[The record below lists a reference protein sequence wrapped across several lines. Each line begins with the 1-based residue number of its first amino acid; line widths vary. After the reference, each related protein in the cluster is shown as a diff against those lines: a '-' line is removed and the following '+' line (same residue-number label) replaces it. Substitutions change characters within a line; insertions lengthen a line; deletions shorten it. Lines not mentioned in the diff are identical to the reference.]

1 MNSLPFLDSDAL
13 RSLVSTDDAIAIVR
27 NAYEEYGRGGDVLS
41 RPSAMQL
48 KPAAS
53 PFAFKLKGGFSAS
66 EGVAGFRLAG
76 FGPAGLVS
84 HCIVLDAETGLP
96 LGLVD
101 ETWLHRLR
109 TAASSAV
116 AARWLARPESRVLAI
131 IGAGQI
137 AAEIPAAF
145 ASLFQLD
152 EIRIAARSPA
162 SGQALARSCATFAAT
177 MVMTSIDD
185 AIAGADIV
193 VSVTSATEPLLHGHQ
208 LAAGVTVI
216 GLGGNAEIGRSA
228 LDAIDTLIVDDP
240 EFAMEAGSMAGW
252 LRSGESAERL
262 RGRIDAHIGE
272 IAAGAKPGRRRAND
286 KVLAIV
292 QGMAH
297 CDVALAAFAL
307 RRDIERKHA
316 R

>member
-1 MNSLPFLDSDAL
+1 VNSLPFLDSDAL
-13 RSLVSTDDAIAIVR
+13 RCLVSTQDAIAIVR
-27 NAYEEYGRGGDVLS
+27 GAYEEYGRGGEVLS

-109 TAASSAV
+109 TAASSAL
-116 AARWLARPESRVLAI
+116 AARWLARSDARVLAI
-131 IGAGQI
+131 VGAGQI
-137 AAEIPAAF
+137 ATEIPAAF
-145 ASLFQLD
+145 AHLFQLD
-152 EIRIAARSPA
+152 EIRITSRSLA
-162 SGQALARSCATFAAT
+162 SAQALARHCETFAAT
-177 MVMTSIDD
+177 TITASIDD
-185 AIAGADIV
+185 AVVGADIV
-193 VSVTSATEPLLHGHQ
+193 VSVTSATEPLLHGRHFVP
-208 LAAGVTVI
+208 GITVI
-216 GLGGNAEIGRSA
+216 GLGGNAEIDRSA
-228 LDAIDTLIVDDP
+228 LDVVDTLIVDDL
-240 EFAMEAGSMAGW
+240 EFAMEAGSIAGW
-252 LRSGESAERL
+252 LRSGESAERIAA
-262 RGRIDAHIGE
+262 RVDAHIGE
-272 IAAGAKPGRRRAND
+272 IAAGTKAARRSAEGMI
-286 KVLAIV
+286 LAIV

-307 RRDIERKHA
+307 RKAA
-316 R
+316 RP